1 MRPSTRFWTLLALV
15 AATAVLALAAAAD
28 SPSNSTQGSLKGPET
43 AIRGDLVD
51 LHVAFSARSDATF
64 QETQGVS
71 GSAGGMLN
79 VQPDAE
85 TNPLVP
91 PVGNVPMSCLNV
103 DGNVA
108 VMTGTVSEP
117 ISTSEYTG
125 APWFRPANWWIVG
138 AYLVV
143 IDNGESAPAQ
153 MYWGFFVNPDKNHV
167 ISTPRCFGGGLAPS
181 VLLPVEQ
188 GHANVRAASDD

>member
-1 MRPSTRFWTLLALV
+1 LV
-15 AATAVLALAAAAD
+15 AATALLALPAAAE
-28 SPSNSTQGSLKGPET
+28 SPFNSTQGSLKGLET

-51 LHVAFSARSDATF
+51 LHVAFSAWSDASF
-64 QETQGVS
+64 QQTQGAS

-79 VQPDAE
+79 VEPNAE

-117 ISTSEYTG
+117 ISTNDYTG
-125 APWFRPANWWIVG
+125 APWFRPPTG
-138 AYLVV
+138 
-143 IDNGESAPAQ
+143 GSSAPT
-153 MYWGFFVNPDKNHV
+153 WWW
-167 ISTPRCFGGGLAPS
+167 STTGPPPPPRCTGDSLS
-181 VLLPVEQ
+181 T
-188 GHANVRAASDD
+188 RTRTT

>member
-1 MRPSTRFWTLLALV
+1 
-15 AATAVLALAAAAD
+15 
-28 SPSNSTQGSLKGPET
+28 
-43 AIRGDLVD
+43 
-51 LHVAFSARSDATF
+51 
-64 QETQGVS
+64 
-71 GSAGGMLN
+71 MLN
-79 VQPDAE
+79 VEPNAE
-85 TNPLVP
+85 TNPLVS

-117 ISTSEYTG
+117 ISTNDYTG
-125 APWFRPANWWIVG
+125 APWYRPADWWIVG

-143 IDNGESAPAQ
+143 IDNGEAAPAQ
-153 MYWGFFVNPDKNHV
+153 MYWGFFVNPDQSHV

-188 GHANVRAASDD
+188 GHANVRNAGGD